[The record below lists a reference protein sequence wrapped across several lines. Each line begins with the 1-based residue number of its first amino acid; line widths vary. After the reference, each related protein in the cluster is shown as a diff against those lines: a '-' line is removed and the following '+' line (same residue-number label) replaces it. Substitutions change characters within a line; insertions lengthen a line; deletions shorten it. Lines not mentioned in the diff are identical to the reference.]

1 MIDEAFINQIQ
12 ETWIQW
18 KALSAE
24 LRRVKYNRPF
34 NQITISSVFG
44 ALTAMGYDKDVKLFV
59 ITYIFT
65 PEVLAGVKMRTG
77 YREYIS
83 SLFEYKTGCAISRRV
98 KNLMFNY
105 RNYKDFKAKANEG
118 VAMAEKV
125 LENMKK

>member
-1 MIDEAFINQIQ
+1 
-12 ETWIQW
+12 
-18 KALSAE
+18 
-24 LRRVKYNRPF
+24 
-34 NQITISSVFG
+34 
-44 ALTAMGYDKDVKLFV
+44 MGYDKDVKLFV